1 MFAGRLAYEKGLD
14 ILIEAVSIVR
24 KSIPNVKLMLVGS
37 ADPPEMRERLA
48 ILAKEKGID
57 DVTVFVGFMPH
68 DKMPYFY
75 AAADVCVL
83 PSKAEAFGISAL
95 EAIATGKPVVASEV
109 GGIPEVV
116 KNGLTGK
123 LVKPEDSRELAE
135 ALLELL
141 NDEQEV
147 MKMGYNARR
156 VAEEEFSWKVIAKKT
171 EEVYRKILG
180 KA

>member
-1 MFAGRLAYEKGLD
+1 
-14 ILIEAVSIVR
+14 
-24 KSIPNVKLMLVGS
+24 
-37 ADPPEMRERLA
+37 
-48 ILAKEKGID
+48 
-57 DVTVFVGFMPH
+57 
-68 DKMPYFY
+68 
-75 AAADVCVL
+75 
-83 PSKAEAFGISAL
+83 
-95 EAIATGKPVVASEV
+95 V